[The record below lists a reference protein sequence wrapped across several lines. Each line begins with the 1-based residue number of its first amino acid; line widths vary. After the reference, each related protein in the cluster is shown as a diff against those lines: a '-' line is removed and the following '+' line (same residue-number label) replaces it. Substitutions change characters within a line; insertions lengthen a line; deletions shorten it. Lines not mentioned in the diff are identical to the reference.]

1 MKPKAKRGP
10 VKVYGR
16 GAMKPEPRGPN
27 FIFSAD
33 LQAACLSLFGRSS
46 EAMIARMMRD
56 KKSRARLRGEQ
67 LRLASQKARSAN
79 EAPASGDAG
88 ETPAPSSGGFSPLD
102 MKESQES

>member
-46 EAMIARMMRD
+46 EAMIARMMGD
-56 KKSRARLRGEQ
+56 KKSRTRLRAEQ
-67 LRLASQKARSAN
+67 LRLATQRARSAN
-79 EAPASGDAG
+79 EAPA
-88 ETPAPSSGGFSPLD
+88 PSSGGFPPLD
-102 MKESQES
+102 MKEE